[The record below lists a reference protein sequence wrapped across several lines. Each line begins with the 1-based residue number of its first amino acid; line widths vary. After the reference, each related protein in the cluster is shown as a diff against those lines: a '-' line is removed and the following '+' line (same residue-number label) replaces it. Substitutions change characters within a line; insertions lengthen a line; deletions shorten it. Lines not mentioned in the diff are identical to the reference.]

1 MEITI
6 QENSQYGLVVS
17 SRIIAKELE
26 KRHAHVIRDI
36 ENIFNSQ
43 NPNLGSTQNSTAD
56 ISALFIKSEYKA
68 SNGKRNKEYLLT
80 KDGFTLYMFN
90 IQGYQDFK
98 MAYIQKFNEM
108 EKIISQQV
116 VQGENTLLLKE
127 IERLR
132 EIEKQYNNIPM
143 SWAALECV
151 KDQIN
156 ETIDRRCKT
165 LGKTNKIFK
174 KYLYMEL
181 EKEIFEK
188 FGINNLQDLKEKD
201 YQTVMPY
208 IFYWIE
214 SYSLRNKYIITK

>member
-1 MEITI
+1 MEIAI

-17 SRIIAKELE
+17 SRTVAEELG
-26 KRHAHVIRDI
+26 KRHTEVLRALKGILTDANLRSLII
-36 ENIFNSQ
+36 E
-43 NPNLGSTQNSTAD
+43 
-56 ISALFIKSEYKA
+56 
-68 SNGKRNKEYLLT
+68 SNYIDKKGQSRKEYLLT

-108 EKIISQQV
+108 EKILNQQLM
-116 VQGENTLLLKE
+116 QGENTLLLKE

-165 LGKTNKIFK
+165 LGKISKVFK
-174 KYLYMEL
+174 RYLYVEL

-214 SYSLRNKYIITK
+214 SYSLRNKYITE

>member
-1 MEITI
+1 MEIVI

-17 SRIIAKELE
+17 SRTIAKELGKEHSKVLRTLDEILE
-26 KRHAHVIRDI
+26 K
-36 ENIFNSQ
+36 
-43 NPNLGSTQNSTAD
+43 PNV
-56 ISALFIKSEYKA
+56 A
-68 SNGKRNKEYLLT
+68 SLIIPNTYRANGQKRTYREYLLT

-108 EKIISQQV
+108 EKILNQQL

-165 LGKTNKIFK
+165 LGKISKVFK
-174 KYLYMEL
+174 RYLYVEL

-214 SYSLRNKYIITK
+214 SYSLRNKYITE